1 MTTDKRLKTFIPITT
16 NIYVLLHTKTS
27 VKAFRLT
34 GEVLRIQVDK
44 ITYDL

>member
-1 MTTDKRLKTFIPITT
+1 MATDKRLKTFIPITT

-34 GEVLRIQVDK
+34 GEGLMVQEDK
-44 ITYDL
+44 IAYDL